1 MLKAMIELIAR
12 LSRPSDLNK
21 HIVSHTKN
29 ITNADILLRHVSCG
43 EILSKATNLE
53 KILTAGQLGVPCIVV
68 GGAVLMQRLFRAA
81 VVDVMMLVA
90 DEAKEG
96 YFPFPLTGSLVDGGA
111 NAAAVEGADF
121 ACSQAEKGICGRERG
136 GTYSG
141 AFRDGKHFADVS
153 IGCLVI
159 GLLLW

>member
-1 MLKAMIELIAR
+1 MLKAMIEFIAR

-21 HIVSHTKN
+21 HILSHTKN
-29 ITNADILLRHVSCG
+29 ITNADILFRHVPRG

-53 KILTAGQLGVPCIVV
+53 KILTTRQLSVPRIVV

-90 DEAKEG
+90 NEAKGG
-96 YFPFPLTGSLVDGGA
+96 YFPFSLAGSFVDGGA
-111 NAAAVEGADF
+111 DAAAIEGADF